1 MVNADVLLP
10 VQRAVFT
17 RLDAELTCGVHD
29 LVPEGAAYPY
39 VVIGEATDTPDNAH
53 DRYGHDS
60 TVTLHVWS
68 TYHGTTEALGI
79 AGELIG
85 LLDHQPLVVDG
96 FDTVAVRHRQTVV
109 MRDPDADLRHVVV
122 RFAITT
128 EQPPA

>member
-1 MVNADVLLP
+1 MPNADVLLP
-10 VQRAVFT
+10 VQRALFA
-17 RLDAELTCGVHD
+17 RLTDELTCGVHD
-29 LVPEGAAYPY
+29 LVPEGATYPY
-39 VVIGEATDTPDNAH
+39 VVIGEATDTPDNSH

-68 TYHGTTEALGI
+68 TYHGTAEALGI

-85 LLDHQPLVVDG
+85 LLDHQPLTVTG

-109 MRDPDADLRHVVV
+109 MRDPDADLRHAVV